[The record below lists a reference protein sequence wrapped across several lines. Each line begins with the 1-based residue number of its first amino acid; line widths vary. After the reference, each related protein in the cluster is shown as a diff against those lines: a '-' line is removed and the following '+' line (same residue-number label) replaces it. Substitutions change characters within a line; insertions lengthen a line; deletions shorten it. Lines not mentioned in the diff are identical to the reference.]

1 MRTTLVT
8 LGARGNCAEPAEGG
22 HGTPCPYT
30 MSPRR
35 LGQHF
40 LADAGWRARILQTLR
55 VAPGQTWLEIGAGH
69 GEMTRELV
77 RAGAGVVAV
86 ELDAPLVERLRTL
99 AAETPNI
106 EVLAGDILALEFAAI
121 EAAARG
127 AGASFDR
134 IHVYGS
140 LPYYITSPILHRLF
154 TWSAHIESIHV
165 VIQREVAERLVAR
178 PGGREFGYLS
188 AATQFYA
195 RPEITL
201 RLPPGAFRPPPRVA
215 SALVAMRLPGGGASL
230 GMEDD
235 AAFLRFLHVCFAH
248 KRKTLTNNLRALSS
262 PVEVATWLATAG
274 LKRDVRAE
282 QLTLEQFAALFHLA
296 L

>member
-1 MRTTLVT
+1 
-8 LGARGNCAEPAEGG
+8 
-22 HGTPCPYT
+22 

-40 LADAGWRARILQTLR
+40 LADAGWRARILHTLR

-69 GEMTRELV
+69 GEMTRELA
-77 RAGAGVVAV
+77 RAGARVVAV

-99 AAETPNI
+99 AAEAPNI
-106 EVLAGDILALEFAAI
+106 QVLAGDILALDFAAI
-121 EAAARG
+121 EAAVRG
-127 AGASFDR
+127 ASTSFDK

-165 VIQREVAERLVAR
+165 IIQREVAQRLVAR

-188 AATQFYA
+188 AAAQFYA

-201 RLPPGAFRPPPRVA
+201 RLPPGAFRPPPKVL
-215 SALVAMRLPGGGASL
+215 SSLVR
-230 GMEDD
+230 
-235 AAFLRFLHVCFAH
+235 LRFREPRPAVRDGAMFERIVHAVFTRR
-248 KRKTLTNNLRALSS
+248 RKTMTNAL
-262 PVEVATWLATAG
+262 LALEDGRRPPLPPAAALAAAG
-274 LKRDVRAE
+274 LHGSRRPETLSIAEFATLADAYVR
-282 QLTLEQFAALFHLA
+282 QR
-296 L
+296 